1 MCELTD
7 LNLWISITKNRE
19 PINLAVLQLKEDGY
33 LEELK
38 KKWWLEQS
46 ECSVGNKE
54 NGAPK
59 KQSSQNA
66 LHLENVAGI
75 FFILI
80 IGLVI
85 SIIIVAIEIL
95 YNSRVEALKSKVSGL
110 SLIEWL

>member
-1 MCELTD
+1 M
-7 LNLWISITKNRE
+7 
-19 PINLAVLQLKEDGY
+19 LQLKEDGY

-46 ECSVGNKE
+46 ECSAGATAD
-54 NGAPK
+54 GAPK
-59 KQSSQNA
+59 KTSSQNA

-95 YNSRVEALKSKVSGL
+95 YKSRIEAIKSKVSF
-110 SLIEWL
+110 SLRTSLQN

>member
-1 MCELTD
+1 M
-7 LNLWISITKNRE
+7 
-19 PINLAVLQLKEDGY
+19 LQLKEDGY

-46 ECSVGNKE
+46 ECTAGATE

-59 KQSSQNA
+59 KTSSQNA

-95 YNSRVEALKSKVSGL
+95 YKSRIEAIKSKVSV
-110 SLIEWL
+110 SLKTSLNGYRLI